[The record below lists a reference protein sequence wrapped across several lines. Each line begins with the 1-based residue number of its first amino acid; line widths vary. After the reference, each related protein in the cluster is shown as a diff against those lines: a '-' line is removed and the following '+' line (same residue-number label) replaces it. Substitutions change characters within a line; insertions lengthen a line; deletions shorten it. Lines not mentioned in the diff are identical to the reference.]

1 MNKTIFKQLKKDKG
15 NWLNETEVRQGWIKI
30 IGDALNIPFQ
40 MERQRVDAS
49 YNRVIIEF
57 KDKGLFNGSTSSSAF
72 KNAVFDR
79 LKKYIP
85 TRAKLESLDNEDY
98 IGIVTDAE
106 HIAFARYS
114 RGKIVHDALL
124 PLSESSVSLIV
135 KALTDCK
142 WVPVTSENLITDF
155 GHSSDAGCNM
165 LQALSDALSE
175 RLEKKNNNKIKM
187 IFEEWKALYGQTSNL
202 SISQVNG
209 ILDNIGFQVNF
220 SEQKSLKN

>member
-79 LKKYIP
+79 LKNISRLVLNSNP
-85 TRAKLESLDNEDY
+85 STMRIILE
-98 IGIVTDAE
+98 
-106 HIAFARYS
+106 
-114 RGKIVHDALL
+114 
-124 PLSESSVSLIV
+124 
-135 KALTDCK
+135 
-142 WVPVTSENLITDF
+142 
-155 GHSSDAGCNM
+155 
-165 LQALSDALSE
+165 
-175 RLEKKNNNKIKM
+175 
-187 IFEEWKALYGQTSNL
+187 
-202 SISQVNG
+202 
-209 ILDNIGFQVNF
+209 
-220 SEQKSLKN
+220 

>member
-79 LKKYIP
+79 LKNISRLVLNSNPSTMRLYWNSYRC
-85 TRAKLESLDNEDY
+85 RAYCICTVQPRKN
-98 IGIVTDAE
+98 
-106 HIAFARYS
+106 
-114 RGKIVHDALL
+114 
-124 PLSESSVSLIV
+124 SS
-135 KALTDCK
+135 
-142 WVPVTSENLITDF
+142 
-155 GHSSDAGCNM
+155 
-165 LQALSDALSE
+165 
-175 RLEKKNNNKIKM
+175 
-187 IFEEWKALYGQTSNL
+187 
-202 SISQVNG
+202 
-209 ILDNIGFQVNF
+209 
-220 SEQKSLKN
+220 